1 MPFAR
6 AGRPGLLGTVARTA
20 AISGTAQVSANAV
33 NRSAAR
39 RGQESAARD
48 APVQDTPPAAE
59 PAPDWP
65 APADGKDL
73 TDQLSRLADLRGSGL
88 LTDAEFAAAKARLLR

>member
-1 MPFAR
+1 MPFTR

-33 NRSAAR
+33 NHKAAR

-48 APVQDTPPAAE
+48 APVRDAPAAAQ
-59 PAPDWP
+59 PPPDQR
-65 APADGKDL
+65 APADGKEL

-88 LTDAEFAAAKARLLR
+88 LTDVEFAAAKARLLR